1 MNKNYILMVL
11 IIMII
16 VSIGIISKN
25 FTGLTVYEESLTLL
39 PIEAYDNQ
47 NNNQISP
54 DDGNLDGTLDQP
66 NNDGRWL
73 DKNDDFVK
81 VVKWDKSLPTNAII
95 KNVILKCKINN
106 MQKDNFNVK
115 ISYFDNSWIDAC
127 SELVSSNSVY
137 ECNLYNKGVNS
148 IPKLNNLNAKCSMQ
162 KNKGP
167 GKISVDAMWLEV
179 TYQPAVIITTTST
192 ITTSTTITTTT
203 TSSTT
208 STILITTT
216 TQPTTSSTT
225 STTTSSTTTLLQN
238 ATTTTLQGSGGGS
251 SGGSSSGSSNS
262 VTESES
268 IDMSQFVHSTIPTTS
283 EITETT
289 TEAALVEIPETPTTL
304 IEEKPNTETAPV
316 GQVVYGNLRRPELV
330 RIIIVSTVAILVGA
344 YYLARWRLKRKQ
356 NIIPPST
363 I

>member
-1 MNKNYILMVL
+1 MNKNYIFVVL
-11 IIMII
+11 IVIF
-16 VSIGIISKN
+16 VVFIGLISRN
-25 FTGLTVYEESLTLL
+25 FTGLVTYEESLTLL

-81 VVKWDKSLPTNAII
+81 VVKWDKSLSTNAII

-148 IPKLNNLNAKCSMQ
+148 IQKLNNLNAKCSMQ

-167 GKISVDAMWLEV
+167 GKISVDSIWLEV
-179 TYQPAVIITTTST
+179 TYQTAVV
-192 ITTSTTITTTT
+192 TTTT
-203 TSSTT
+203 LSTTTTISVT
-208 STILITTT
+208 STILTTTT

-251 SGGSSSGSSNS
+251 SGGGSSGGSSGG

-304 IEEKPNTETAPV
+304 IEENPNTETAPV

-330 RIIIVSTVAILVGA
+330 RIIIVSTVAILVGS
-344 YYLARWRLKRKQ
+344 YYVARWRLKRKQ
-356 NIIPPST
+356 NTIPPPST